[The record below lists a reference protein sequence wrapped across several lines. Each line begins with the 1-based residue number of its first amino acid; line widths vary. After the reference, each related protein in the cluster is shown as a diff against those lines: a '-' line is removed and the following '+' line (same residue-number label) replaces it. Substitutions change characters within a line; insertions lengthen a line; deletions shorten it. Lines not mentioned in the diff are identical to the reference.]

1 MAKLRKEV
9 GVRENLT
16 GKVVRSRLKGAGHV
30 ERMEG
35 NG

>member
-16 GKVVRSRLKGAGHV
+16 GKVVRSRLMEVGHV
-30 ERMEG
+30 DRMER